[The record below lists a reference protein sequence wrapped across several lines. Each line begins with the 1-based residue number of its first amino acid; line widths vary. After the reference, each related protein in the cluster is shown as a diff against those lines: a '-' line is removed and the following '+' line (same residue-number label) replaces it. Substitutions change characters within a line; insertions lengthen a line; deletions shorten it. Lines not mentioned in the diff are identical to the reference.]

1 MPADH
6 KVSQCGDATT
16 KLGNQH
22 LNPLMVVAVTGSLA
36 REIRTVTHF
45 GGNEEFHTLLLKRP
59 DR

>member
-22 LNPLMVVAVTGSLA
+22 LNPLMVVEVTGFLA
-36 REIRTVTHF
+36 GEIRTPIHF
-45 GGNEEFHTLLLKRP
+45 GGIAEFHTLLPKLP